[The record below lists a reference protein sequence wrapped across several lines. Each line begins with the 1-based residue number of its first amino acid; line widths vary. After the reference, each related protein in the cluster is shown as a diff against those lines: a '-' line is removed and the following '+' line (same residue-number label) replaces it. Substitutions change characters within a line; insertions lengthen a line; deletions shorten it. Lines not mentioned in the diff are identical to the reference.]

1 MAAVA
6 ANFFVLT
13 VLFLMTVRM
22 RAMLLGICLVLATGQ
37 TIGAPERKKSEAKP
51 KTNQKRS
58 APPRQALTP
67 TPLLKDGVAEARL
80 IEIYRLI
87 GQSDTRAA
95 LGLAEKLVK
104 DFPDFALAQLA
115 YGDLLFAQTR
125 PIERFGN
132 VPASDLRKATPA
144 LNELRLESQMRMRAL
159 RERPPPNALPAE
171 ILKLSTLNKH
181 AIAVDASRARLYLF
195 QNLPD
200 GPKLVADYYISVGKL
215 GIDKEAEGDLRTP
228 LGVYFITSQLD
239 PRTLKDFYGIG
250 ALPINYPN
258 MLDLRRGKT
267 GKGIWL
273 HGTPPGQFSRPPQ
286 DSDGC
291 IVLANPDL
299 ERILKTVEIRSTP
312 VIIARQLNWIP
323 QLSTRVLSLQFEALL
338 ARWVA
343 AKSTGNT
350 DTLATFYS
358 ADFSQNGR
366 SLIEWL
372 PRLQREAL
380 AQRGRIP
387 EIKDLSLLHWVD
399 TEETMVVTFGE
410 VAPGERTGVTRRQ
423 YWVNQ
428 TGEWKIFYE
437 GVNG

>member
-1 MAAVA
+1 
-6 ANFFVLT
+6 
-13 VLFLMTVRM
+13 
-22 RAMLLGICLVLATGQ
+22 
-37 TIGAPERKKSEAKP
+37 
-51 KTNQKRS
+51 
-58 APPRQALTP
+58 
-67 TPLLKDGVAEARL
+67 
-80 IEIYRLI
+80 
-87 GQSDTRAA
+87 
-95 LGLAEKLVK
+95 
-104 DFPDFALAQLA
+104 
-115 YGDLLFAQTR
+115 
-125 PIERFGN
+125 
-132 VPASDLRKATPA
+132 
-144 LNELRLESQMRMRAL
+144 
-159 RERPPPNALPAE
+159 LPAE
-171 ILKLSTLNKH
+171 ILKLSPLNKH

-358 ADFSQNGR
+358 PDFSQNGR
-366 SLIEWL
+366 SLD
-372 PRLQREAL
+372 RVVA
-380 AQRGRIP
+380 AFTARGACH
-387 EIKDLSLLHWVD
+387 S
-399 TEETMVVTFGE
+399 
-410 VAPGERTGVTRRQ
+410 VAAYRRSRT
-423 YWVNQ
+423 
-428 TGEWKIFYE
+428 
-437 GVNG
+437 

>member
-1 MAAVA
+1 
-6 ANFFVLT
+6 
-13 VLFLMTVRM
+13 
-22 RAMLLGICLVLATGQ
+22 MLLAICLALGGSQA
-37 TIGAPERKKSEAKP
+37 IGAPERKKMDARPS
-51 KTNQKRS
+51 TNQKQS
-58 APPRQALTP
+58 APPRQALLS

-132 VPASDLRKATPA
+132 VPAADLRKATPA

-171 ILKLSTLNKH
+171 ILKLSPLNKH

-323 QLSTRVLSLQFEALL
+323 QLSTRVL
-338 ARWVA
+338 
-343 AKSTGNT
+343 
-350 DTLATFYS
+350 
-358 ADFSQNGR
+358 
-366 SLIEWL
+366 
-372 PRLQREAL
+372 
-380 AQRGRIP
+380 
-387 EIKDLSLLHWVD
+387 
-399 TEETMVVTFGE
+399 
-410 VAPGERTGVTRRQ
+410 
-423 YWVNQ
+423 
-428 TGEWKIFYE
+428 
-437 GVNG
+437 